1 MHPRDDKA
9 AKIQDGCQNPRW
21 MPVTKIACT
30 TDVVTSVLK
39 SNNFDKIYYLFSSL
53 NFKLEKASQIN
64 TRTFSKDAKFQA
76 QPIFL
81 KLV

>member
-1 MHPRDDKA
+1 MA

-53 NFKLEKASQIN
+53 NFKLEKASQIKRHKLFQKMQN
-64 TRTFSKDAKFQA
+64 FKFSQYF
-76 QPIFL
+76 
-81 KLV
+81 